1 MMLPR
6 VLFVTGK
13 GGTGKSTVAAAIALA
28 LSRRRPTT
36 LADLDRRLS
45 AAAALGAIPNDSTVV
60 KVTESLEVISLT
72 PRAELEAFI
81 ERIVPIRA
89 ISRRMLRSRTFG
101 YVTAALPG
109 LEAFLL
115 LERLRIMAGDA
126 ALEDRYLVIDAP
138 ASGSAVE
145 LLSVSSGVKGIA
157 PAGTLNRLAD
167 SIDSFLADPTRFGAV
182 ITTTPEDLAV
192 REAIETAAT
201 IRERLG
207 VVTVAA
213 IVNCVPDLLFDTSEL
228 AALSPL
234 GGHARLAVRRNCAH
248 ERAALGRAAIRR
260 RRSADDQSP
269 DDVHAGHQ
277 PRRARKTCPRAGHE
291 TARPMKPNAHP
302 KESTRRQPIDL
313 LAKSLVICLGP
324 GGVGKTTISAALAVR
339 AALLGCA
346 VDVMTVDPAPR
357 LLDALGLEAD
367 SSEPVE
373 VHLDGIRHGR
383 RRKASSRARLRALR
397 LDPKRTFDSII
408 ARYALSDA
416 ARDTILENR
425 IYRNLS
431 GALAGVADYMAMEK
445 LLELAANPDTD
456 LIVLDTPPATEAID
470 FLDAPRRL
478 LELLNSRA
486 ISLLGAPS
494 GLFKSQLRIVDMAA
508 RAVLAAFD
516 RVTGLNLLSD
526 VQSFV
531 RSFDGMYEG
540 FSARAARAQDKL
552 RAADTAIVI
561 VTTAESSRIAQAR
574 EFVSALE
581 GAGLRVSAMIVNRV
595 LAELPDASELASAH
609 IAPSLKKKLK
619 RNLAD
624 YAALKTREEVS
635 LDALRKS
642 IPADAVL
649 MVAPDLGRE
658 PRTISDLV
666 EIGGSLRAA

>member
-1 MMLPR
+1 
-6 VLFVTGK
+6 
-13 GGTGKSTVAAAIALA
+13 
-28 LSRRRPTT
+28 
-36 LADLDRRLS
+36 
-45 AAAALGAIPNDSTVV
+45 
-60 KVTESLEVISLT
+60 
-72 PRAELEAFI
+72 
-81 ERIVPIRA
+81 
-89 ISRRMLRSRTFG
+89 
-101 YVTAALPG
+101 
-109 LEAFLL
+109 
-115 LERLRIMAGDA
+115 
-126 ALEDRYLVIDAP
+126 
-138 ASGSAVE
+138 
-145 LLSVSSGVKGIA
+145 
-157 PAGTLNRLAD
+157 
-167 SIDSFLADPTRFGAV
+167 
-182 ITTTPEDLAV
+182 
-192 REAIETAAT
+192 
-201 IRERLG
+201 
-207 VVTVAA
+207 
-213 IVNCVPDLLFDTSEL
+213 
-228 AALSPL
+228 
-234 GGHARLAVRRNCAH
+234 
-248 ERAALGRAAIRR
+248 
-260 RRSADDQSP
+260 
-269 DDVHAGHQ
+269 
-277 PRRARKTCPRAGHE
+277 
-291 TARPMKPNAHP
+291 MKPKPHP
-302 KESTRRQPIDL
+302 KESAHRKSLDL
-313 LAKSLVICLGP
+313 NAQSLVICLGP
-324 GGVGKTTISAALAVR
+324 GGVGKTTISAAIAVR
-339 AALLGCA
+339 AAMLGCA

-373 VHLDGIRHGR
+373 VVLEGIRHAR
-383 RRKASSRARLRALR
+383 RNESNRARLRALR

-486 ISLLGAPS
+486 ISLLGAPA
-494 GLFKSQLRIVDMAA
+494 GLFKSQLRIVDLAA

-540 FSARAARAQDKL
+540 FSARAARARDKL

-581 GAGLRVSAMIVNRV
+581 GAGLRVSAMVVNRV
-595 LAELPDASELASAH
+595 LPELPDAAELASAH

-635 LDALRKS
+635 LGALRES
-642 IPADAVL
+642 LSADAVL

-658 PRTISDLV
+658 PRTIADLV
-666 EIGGSLRAA
+666 EIGRSISAA

>member
-1 MMLPR
+1 
-6 VLFVTGK
+6 
-13 GGTGKSTVAAAIALA
+13 
-28 LSRRRPTT
+28 
-36 LADLDRRLS
+36 
-45 AAAALGAIPNDSTVV
+45 
-60 KVTESLEVISLT
+60 
-72 PRAELEAFI
+72 
-81 ERIVPIRA
+81 
-89 ISRRMLRSRTFG
+89 
-101 YVTAALPG
+101 
-109 LEAFLL
+109 
-115 LERLRIMAGDA
+115 
-126 ALEDRYLVIDAP
+126 
-138 ASGSAVE
+138 
-145 LLSVSSGVKGIA
+145 
-157 PAGTLNRLAD
+157 
-167 SIDSFLADPTRFGAV
+167 
-182 ITTTPEDLAV
+182 
-192 REAIETAAT
+192 
-201 IRERLG
+201 
-207 VVTVAA
+207 
-213 IVNCVPDLLFDTSEL
+213 
-228 AALSPL
+228 
-234 GGHARLAVRRNCAH
+234 
-248 ERAALGRAAIRR
+248 
-260 RRSADDQSP
+260 
-269 DDVHAGHQ
+269 
-277 PRRARKTCPRAGHE
+277 
-291 TARPMKPNAHP
+291 MKPKPHPNESAHRKSLDLNA
-302 KESTRRQPIDL
+302 Q
-313 LAKSLVICLGP
+313 SLVICLGP
-324 GGVGKTTISAALAVR
+324 GGVGKTTISAAIAVR
-339 AALLGCA
+339 AAMLGCA

-373 VHLDGIRHGR
+373 VVLEGIRHAR
-383 RRKASSRARLRALR
+383 RNESNRARLRALR

-486 ISLLGAPS
+486 ISLLGAPA
-494 GLFKSQLRIVDMAA
+494 GLFKSQLRIVDLAA

-531 RSFDGMYEG
+531 RSFDGMYDG
-540 FSARAARAQDKL
+540 FSARAARARDKL

-581 GAGLRVSAMIVNRV
+581 GAGLRVSAMVVNRV
-595 LAELPDASELASAH
+595 LAELPDAAELASAH
-609 IAPSLKKKLK
+609 IARSLKKKLK

-635 LDALRKS
+635 LGALRES
-642 IPADAVL
+642 IPGDAVL

-658 PRTISDLV
+658 PRTIADLV
-666 EIGGSLRAA
+666 EIGRSISAA

>member
-1 MMLPR
+1 
-6 VLFVTGK
+6 
-13 GGTGKSTVAAAIALA
+13 
-28 LSRRRPTT
+28 
-36 LADLDRRLS
+36 
-45 AAAALGAIPNDSTVV
+45 
-60 KVTESLEVISLT
+60 
-72 PRAELEAFI
+72 
-81 ERIVPIRA
+81 
-89 ISRRMLRSRTFG
+89 
-101 YVTAALPG
+101 
-109 LEAFLL
+109 
-115 LERLRIMAGDA
+115 
-126 ALEDRYLVIDAP
+126 
-138 ASGSAVE
+138 
-145 LLSVSSGVKGIA
+145 
-157 PAGTLNRLAD
+157 
-167 SIDSFLADPTRFGAV
+167 
-182 ITTTPEDLAV
+182 
-192 REAIETAAT
+192 
-201 IRERLG
+201 
-207 VVTVAA
+207 
-213 IVNCVPDLLFDTSEL
+213 
-228 AALSPL
+228 
-234 GGHARLAVRRNCAH
+234 
-248 ERAALGRAAIRR
+248 
-260 RRSADDQSP
+260 
-269 DDVHAGHQ
+269 
-277 PRRARKTCPRAGHE
+277 
-291 TARPMKPNAHP
+291 MKPKAHP
-302 KESTRRQPIDL
+302 KESAHRKSLDL
-313 LAKSLVICLGP
+313 HAQSLVICLGP
-324 GGVGKTTISAALAVR
+324 GGVGKTTISAAIAVR
-339 AALLGCA
+339 AAMLGCA

-373 VHLDGIRHGR
+373 VSLDAIRHGR
-383 RRKASSRARLRALR
+383 GNTSNSARLRALR
-397 LDPKRTFDSII
+397 LDPKRTFDSIV

-486 ISLLGAPS
+486 ISLLGAPA
-494 GLFKSQLRIVDMAA
+494 GLLKSQLRIVDLAA

-552 RAADTAIVI
+552 RASDTAIVI

-581 GAGLRVSAMIVNRV
+581 GAGLLVSAMVVNRV
-595 LAELPDASELASAH
+595 LADLPDAAELASANV
-609 IAPSLKKKLK
+609 APSLRKKLK

-635 LDALRKS
+635 LGALRES

-658 PRTISDLV
+658 PRTIADLV
-666 EIGGSLRAA
+666 EIGRSLHAA